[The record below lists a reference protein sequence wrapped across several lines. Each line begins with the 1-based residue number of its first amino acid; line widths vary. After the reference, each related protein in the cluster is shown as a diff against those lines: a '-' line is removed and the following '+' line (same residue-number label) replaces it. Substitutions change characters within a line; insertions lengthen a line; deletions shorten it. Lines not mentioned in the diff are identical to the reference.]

1 MEKHLLVLSG
11 LGIMKKTHQSSDIPF
26 TQESNGAGCNGE
38 TKFTFRK
45 NEFEITIFEG
55 SLCENRFFYVL
66 PYELS
71 QKNDSTHVLTS
82 DQLLR
87 TNYSPTGQPDFSDI
101 PLNIDQVE
109 LIIRSPN
116 EFVTHLNLPNNPIF
130 QDRIYTSSFIQ
141 YQRIQN

>member
-1 MEKHLLVLSG
+1 M
-11 LGIMKKTHQSSDIPF
+11 
-26 TQESNGAGCNGE
+26 GCNGE

-45 NEFEITIFEG
+45 NEFEIKIFEG

-71 QKNDSTHVLTS
+71 QKNDSTHVLIS

-87 TNYSPTGQPDFSDI
+87 TNYSPKGQPDFSEI
-101 PLNIDQVE
+101 PLNRNQVE
-109 LIIRSPN
+109 LIIRLPN
-116 EFVTHLNLPNNPIF
+116 DFVTHLNIPNNPIF
-130 QDRIYTSSFIQ
+130 QDRIYISSFIQ

>member
-1 MEKHLLVLSG
+1 MIYLIYLNLSYAFDFNITCFFFTSCEKNNSPIEETPFSFIG
-11 LGIMKKTHQSSDIPF
+11 TWNYTKKTYQFSEIPF
-26 TQESNGAGCNGE
+26 TQESNGVECNGE

-87 TNYSPTGQPDFSDI
+87 TNYSPKGQPDFSEI
-101 PLNIDQVE
+101 PLNRNQVE
-109 LIIRSPN
+109 LIIR
-116 EFVTHLNLPNNPIF
+116 
-130 QDRIYTSSFIQ
+130 
-141 YQRIQN
+141 

>member
-1 MEKHLLVLSG
+1 LELY
-11 LGIMKKTHQSSDIPF
+11 KKTYQFSDIPF
-26 TQESNGAGCNGE
+26 TQGSNGLGCNRE
-38 TKFTFRK
+38 TKFTFRE

-87 TNYSPTGQPDFSDI
+87 TNYSPH
-101 PLNIDQVE
+101 
-109 LIIRSPN
+109 RSTRL
-116 EFVTHLNLPNNPIF
+116 F
-130 QDRIYTSSFIQ
+130 
-141 YQRIQN
+141 